1 MMVEQVQKITIL
13 LNREREMGRTP
24 FLLSLRAQYQSD
36 HRCANHGNYIEM
48 QRGGI
53 CLYYWIKNLSPNLYT
68 ILVHTY
74 KCVYLVRI
82 LLAFDD
88 NYRKV
93 FLDFPILFEKGYD
106 SRPGFR
112 QNCSSFQLH
121 TYSKDL
127 NTFYDFTLPLYYMVW
142 SSCVLPALPLLTN
155 GKNIS
160 PLNHLKHVFL

>member
-1 MMVEQVQKITIL
+1 
-13 LNREREMGRTP
+13 
-24 FLLSLRAQYQSD
+24 
-36 HRCANHGNYIEM
+36 M

-53 CLYYWIKNLSPNLYT
+53 CLYYWIRNLRPNLYT
-68 ILVHTY
+68 ILVHIY

-93 FLDFPILFEKGYD
+93 FLDFPILFENGYD

-121 TYSKDL
+121 TYPKDL

-142 SSCVLPALPLLTN
+142 SSCVLWCTTTLDKWKKHLP
-155 GKNIS
+155 S
-160 PLNHLKHVFL
+160 QSFEACVFVTEVVPDYK

>member
-1 MMVEQVQKITIL
+1 MSIYFRIFVPPLCLFELILSYMYAISPAKITPTL
-13 LNREREMGRTP
+13 QLKTVWQLEP
-24 FLLSLRAQYQSD
+24 L
-36 HRCANHGNYIEM
+36 
-48 QRGGI
+48 
-53 CLYYWIKNLSPNLYT
+53 K
-68 ILVHTY
+68 
-74 KCVYLVRI
+74 YLVRI

-121 TYSKDL
+121 TYPKDL

>member
-68 ILVHTY
+68 ILVHIY

-93 FLDFPILFEKGYD
+93 FLDFPIQDSGRTAPLFQ
-106 SRPGFR
+106 SIP
-112 QNCSSFQLH
+112 
-121 TYSKDL
+121 
-127 NTFYDFTLPLYYMVW
+127 TLKILIHFMISHCHYITWCGPPVYYGV
-142 SSCVLPALPLLTN
+142 LPLLTN